1 MCAADVGL
9 VMLGLCCL
17 LCFELR
23 CKLPITGIVNC
34 FAPYLSSGLFLSVL
48 LLPFINMLCVIKARG
63 SHCCDASIGQ
73 IMCSR
78 NMAYYIGNT
87 EL

>member
-1 MCAADVGL
+1 
-9 VMLGLCCL
+9 
-17 LCFELR
+17 
-23 CKLPITGIVNC
+23 
-34 FAPYLSSGLFLSVL
+34 
-48 LLPFINMLCVIKARG
+48 MLCVIKARG
-63 SHCCDASIGQ
+63 SHCCDVSSGQ